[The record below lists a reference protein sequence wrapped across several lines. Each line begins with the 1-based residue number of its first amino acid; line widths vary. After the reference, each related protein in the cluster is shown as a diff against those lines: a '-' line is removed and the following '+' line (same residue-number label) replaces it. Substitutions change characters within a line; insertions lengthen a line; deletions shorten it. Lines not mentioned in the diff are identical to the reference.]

1 MRHKLSWLIGFAV
14 IAAIASAQTWM
25 SAYEDGLAKARRGEW
40 SEARASFKQA
50 IAYRAE
56 DFAKATNLPGPATE
70 RRVWRSGAPYSPN
83 FLAAYAGFR
92 WAQTQSESSER
103 TQLLNAVASEFE
115 ALIAKK
121 QYSYETF
128 YFLNIT
134 YSMLNDSG
142 RRIKLE
148 EQFGQLAGQMAWK
161 VDTEVVSPEEVAA
174 IAQMAGRDV
183 SEPVVTNP
191 AGDPPRTV
199 GNTSNP
205 PMISTAGARVAV
217 VPTKYALIIGNS
229 ETRLESL
236 GVPFASDDAQ
246 FVRESL
252 MTNAGYGESNID
264 LVLNATREQMLSSAR
279 ALADRLPEGA
289 TVLIFYSGPGAN
301 LDGKDYLAG
310 VDTASATDSSTMLA
324 KAELYKLFMAK
335 GARIFA
341 FFQVHRPITSGR
353 YFGMEV
359 PIVGSIAQMQAT
371 IPGDMVQSYVKGGKT
386 RGLFADAMA
395 GAMAEFKSN
404 RIPIQEFG
412 WQVFNYIRKGD
423 TGTQAGSSRQTPT
436 LPYLTNMA
444 KDARF

>member
-1 MRHKLSWLIGFAV
+1 MRQKVSWMIGFAAL
-14 IAAIASAQTWM
+14 AAIAMAQSWM
-25 SAYEDGLAKARRGEW
+25 SAYEDGLARARKGEW
-40 SEARASFKQA
+40 AAARASFKQA

-56 DFAKATNLPGPATE
+56 DFAKPTNLPGPATE

-83 FLAAYAGFR
+83 FMAAYSGLR
-92 WAQTQSESSER
+92 LAQTQSESSER
-103 TQLLNAVASEFE
+103 TELLQAVASELE
-115 ALIAKK
+115 TLIAKK
-121 QYSYETF
+121 QYSPETF
-128 YFLNIT
+128 YFLNLT

-142 RRIKLE
+142 KRIKLE
-148 EQFGQLAGQMAWK
+148 EQFGQVSGQLSWK

-174 IAQMAGRDV
+174 IAQMTGRDV

-191 AGDPPRTV
+191 AGDPPKTV

-205 PMISTAGARVAV
+205 PMISSSGARVAV
-217 VPTKYALIIGNS
+217 IPTKFALIIGNGES
-229 ETRLESL
+229 RLESL
-236 GVPFASDDAQ
+236 SVPFASDDAQ
-246 FVRESL
+246 YVRESL

-264 LVLNATREQMLSSAR
+264 LVLNATKDQMLSSAK
-279 ALADRLPEGA
+279 ALAERLPDGA

-301 LDGKDYLAG
+301 IDGKDFLAG
-310 VDTASATDSSTMLA
+310 VDTASETDSNSMLS

-341 FFQVHRPITSGR
+341 FYQVHRPITSGR

-371 IPGDMVQSYVKGGKT
+371 IPGDMVQSFVKGGKT
-386 RGLFADAMA
+386 RGLFVDAMA

-423 TGTQAGSSRQTPT
+423 TGSQAGSSRQTPT

>member
-1 MRHKLSWLIGFAV
+1 MRHKLSWMIGFAAF
-14 IAAIASAQTWM
+14 AALAMAQSWM

-40 SEARASFKQA
+40 AAARASFKQA

-56 DFAKATNLPGPATE
+56 DYPKATNLPGPATE

-83 FLAAYAGFR
+83 FMAAYAGLR
-92 WAQTQSESSER
+92 LAQTQSESSER
-103 TQLLNAVASEFE
+103 TDLLNSVASELE
-115 ALIAKK
+115 TLIAKK
-121 QYSYETF
+121 QYSPEAF
-128 YFLNIT
+128 YFLNLT

-148 EQFGQLAGQMAWK
+148 EQFGQVSNQLSWK
-161 VDTEVVSPEEVAA
+161 VDAEVVAPEEVAA
-174 IAQMAGRDV
+174 IAQMTGRDV

-205 PMISTAGARVAV
+205 PMISSSGARVAV
-217 VPTKYALIIGNS
+217 IPTKFALIIGNGES
-229 ETRLESL
+229 RLESL
-236 GVPFASDDAQ
+236 AVPFAGDDAQ
-246 FVRESL
+246 YVRESL

-264 LVLNATREQMLSSAR
+264 LVLNATKDQMLNSAK
-279 ALADRLPEGA
+279 ALADRLPDGA

-310 VDTASATDSSTMLA
+310 VDTSSATDSSSMLA
-324 KAELYKLFMAK
+324 KGELYKLFMAK

-341 FFQVHRPITSGR
+341 FYQVHRPVNAGR

-371 IPGDMVQSYVKGGKT
+371 IPGDMVQSFVKAGKT
-386 RGLFADAMA
+386 RGLFVDAMA